1 MTLSIRARLT
11 VWSSIVTVCV
21 LTAAAAALS
30 QLHEYQLMHRLDES
44 LGGDVQTAAAVMR
57 NELDEGLPLDEAA
70 TDALTELQIAGTGL
84 AFLDAAGR
92 SLGLSHAGIDT
103 LAPEVLSAAG
113 ATPRTVGRVDARA
126 RLLGTRVEYRGHAY
140 RVVAWKSL
148 QPLEADRGAVRRA
161 MALGIPLALLLA
173 AGGGWLLGW
182 RALRPLSEM
191 ARQADRMSH
200 RRLHERLH
208 HGHRGDEL
216 SVLGRAFNDLLDRVA
231 GALQEQRAFMTDASH
246 QLRTPVSIARTAAE
260 VTLSRGD
267 RSADEYRDALT
278 VIATQT
284 RRLTRIV
291 DNMFALAIADAGA
304 RPLRLRPVYIGE
316 LVDDCVKAAQVLGAA
331 RRVTVHAQCDDDC
344 QVTADEELL
353 RDMVGNLLENAVRHA
368 PENGHVRVEVA
379 CTGQLLHLAVQDDG
393 RGIPEDDRE
402 RIFERFVRLDS
413 VIGDGG
419 GGLGLPIARWV
430 AELHGGTLRV
440 AASGPGETRF
450 EAVLPIASGE

>member
-1 MTLSIRARLT
+1 MTLSIRGRLT

-21 LTAAAAALS
+21 LTAAAAVLS
-30 QLHEYQLMHRLDES
+30 ELHEYQLMHRLDES
-44 LGGDVQTAAAVMR
+44 LAGDVQTAAAVMR
-57 NELDEGLPLDEAA
+57 DELDEGLPLGEAA
-70 TDALTELQIAGTGL
+70 TDGLAELQIAGTGL
-84 AFLDAAGR
+84 AFLDGAGR
-92 SLGLSHAGIDT
+92 PLGVSQAGVDMMPPETLSTAV
-103 LAPEVLSAAG
+103 AS
-113 ATPRTVGRVDARA
+113 PRTVEHAGARA
-126 RLLGTRVEYRGHAY
+126 RLLGARADYRGHAY

-148 QPLEADRGAVRRA
+148 RSLEADRSAVRRA
-161 MALGIPLALLLA
+161 MALGIPLAFLLA

-200 RRLHERLH
+200 RRLDERFR
-208 HGHRGDEL
+208 HGHRRDEL
-216 SVLGRAFNDLLDRVA
+216 GVLGRAFNDLLDRLA

-260 VTLSRGD
+260 VTLSRDD

-291 DNMFALAIADAGA
+291 DNMFALAIADADA
-304 RPLRLRPVYIGE
+304 RPLRLQPVYIGE

-331 RRVTVHAQCDDDC
+331 RRVTVRARFDDDC

-368 PENGHVRVEVA
+368 PEDGNVRVEVG
-379 CTGQLLHLAVQDDG
+379 CTEQWLHLAVQDDG
-393 RGIPEDDRE
+393 PGIREADRE

-419 GGLGLPIARWV
+419 GLGLPIARWI
-430 AELHGGTLRV
+430 AELHGGTLTLG
-440 AASGPGETRF
+440 ASGPSGTRF
-450 EAVLPIASGE
+450 EAVLPIAGA